1 MELIYNAHILV
12 YKASG
17 KGEID
22 EYGIYTPEPDKFMA
36 TLPAFVYPVSKD
48 RVQKEFGITTD
59 ASYEVITDASPL
71 LLKGTKIKYNNV
83 MYEIEAIQDWTA
95 SILPCLHFLIRVVK

>member
-36 TLPAFVYPVSKD
+36 TLPAFD
-48 RVQKEFGITTD
+48 
-59 ASYEVITDASPL
+59 
-71 LLKGTKIKYNNV
+71 
-83 MYEIEAIQDWTA
+83 
-95 SILPCLHFLIRVVK
+95 